1 MTRILL
7 VGYDP
12 QTEDFSEPGR
22 PPGLNAEKI
31 EAGIKLGVEQMRQR
45 GWKVDICKIRFQET
59 AETAGPIVE
68 RQLKSAAYDCVVIGG
83 GIRLPNNYLVFEAI
97 INAVH
102 RGAPTAAIAF
112 NSGPEES
119 ADAAG
124 RWLTTRQ
131 NHPEPR

>member
-12 QTEDFSEPGR
+12 QTEDFSAPGR
-22 PPGLNAEKI
+22 PPGLTADKI
-31 EAGIKLGVEQMRQR
+31 EAGIELGVERIRER
-45 GWKVDICKIRFQET
+45 GWHVDVCKIPFQDAPET
-59 AETAGPIVE
+59 AASNVE
-68 RQLKSAAYDCVVIGG
+68 RQLSSAAFDCVVIGG
-83 GIRLPNNYLVFEAI
+83 GIRLPMNYLMFEAV

-102 RGAPTAAIAF
+102 RAAPAAFIAF

-124 RWLTTRQ
+124 RWLGTGKD
-131 NHPEPR
+131 HSGPR

>member
-1 MTRILL
+1 MVEHVKAPAGGFLHQAKPVSSL
-7 VGYDP
+7 GWSKCA
-12 QTEDFSEPGR
+12 SE
-22 PPGLNAEKI
+22 
-31 EAGIKLGVEQMRQR
+31 

-59 AETAGPIVE
+59 AETAGTIVE
-68 RQLKSAAYDCVVIGG
+68 RQLKSADYDCVVIGG
-83 GIRLPNNYLVFEAI
+83 GIRLPNNCLVFEAV

-131 NHPEPR
+131 NQHHDSSGSL

>member
-22 PPGLNAEKI
+22 PSGLNAEKI
-31 EAGIKLGVEQMRQR
+31 EAAIEFGVEQMRGR
-45 GWKVDICKIRFQET
+45 GWEVDICLIRFQET

-68 RQLKSAAYDCVVIGG
+68 RQLRAAAYDCVVIGG
-83 GIRLPNNYLVFEAI
+83 GIRLPMNYLVFEAV

-102 RGAPTAAIAF
+102 RGAPAAAIAF

-131 NHPEPR
+131 NHPELR